1 MIKKLANK
9 GEINIIAP
17 CNADCEDFYMTVEN
31 EKLKA
36 LIKFFAYFFG
46 FYFMVAVLR
55 CFTTAGSLMPT
66 MYQGYH
72 IVCAL
77 IFACTCALWKYDR
90 KNTILSLLIALFW
103 CGAALC
109 KIGADMV
116 LSEREIIQTIEIGIA
131 FYAIFSVIWYPLGC
145 MSENVLRRILK
156 IVALILFGISILP
169 ALLVIG
175 YYVVSDKHMLSAN
188 ILLTLFQTNYD
199 EVVSYLVE
207 QNVVL
212 WAVSVMAILLIVG
225 GLIYFVAKIGTVRAG
240 IKVFVLNL
248 VFLLYLVVDV
258 FPKLSSS
265 FVINMI
271 VRVAYTLREYK
282 EYNNISKHRQ
292 ERIEELKQTLQYDES
307 PQLHVVVVGES
318 TNREHLS
325 AFGYKKPTTPWL
337 DELVAKGQNVVL
349 FNKAYSNNIQTV
361 MSVQYALT
369 SQNQYDN
376 SELANAYSVTEVAS
390 AAGYD
395 TYWISNQ
402 MYYSAYDTPIS
413 TIANGADHQVF
424 INDFWGN
431 KLLTEYYDD
440 KLAEYFPQTYS
451 GKKIFVIFHLM
462 GCHNV
467 YTDRYPSEYEA
478 FTGGDD
484 ARIDAYDNCVRYND
498 HVLSLLYQ
506 KAVEHPYF
514 MSFTFLSDHGE
525 DPDHGLTHDYSK
537 FTWTMAHIPFFSVF
551 SDKYVELHPEVTD
564 TLQNNADKYWTSDLL
579 YNEILHILGI
589 ENAPGEDGKYDISSA
604 SYNMSRDN
612 LTIIEGQ
619 KYIKDD
625 DSE

>member
-1 MIKKLANK
+1 ML
-9 GEINIIAP
+9 IITKYK
-17 CNADCEDFYMTVEN
+17 ETLV
-31 EKLKA
+31 
-36 LIKFFAYFFG
+36 KFFTYFFG
-46 FYFMVAVLR
+46 FYFMITFLR

-72 IVCAL
+72 VICAL
-77 IFACTCALWKYDR
+77 IFALVCALWNYDK
-90 KNTILSLLIALFW
+90 KNTVILLLIALFW
-103 CGAALC
+103 SGAALC
-109 KIGADMV
+109 KIGANMV
-116 LSEREIIQTIEIGIA
+116 LSEREIVQTVEVGVS
-131 FYAIFSVIWYPLGC
+131 FYAIFSLIWYLAAISRKNI
-145 MSENVLRRILK
+145 MKYTFKVIAFIWL
-156 IVALILFGISILP
+156 GISMLP

-175 YYVVSDKHMLSAN
+175 YHVVSDGHMLSAN

-207 QNVVL
+207 QNMIL
-212 WAVSVMAILLIVG
+212 WAFSVLAIVLLVG
-225 GLIYFVAKIGTVRAG
+225 TLIYFANKIGKNRG
-240 IKVFVLNL
+240 SLKIFVLNA
-248 VFLLYLVVDV
+248 VFMVYFVIDV

-271 VRVAYTLREYK
+271 VRVADTLREYK

-292 ERIEELKQTLQYDES
+292 ERMDGLKQTLQYDES
-307 PQLHVVVVGES
+307 PQLHVVVMGES

-325 AFGYKKPTTPWL
+325 AFGYQKPTTPWL
-337 DELVAKGQNVVL
+337 DELITKGQNVVL

-361 MSVQYALT
+361 MSVQFALT

-402 MYYSAYDTPIS
+402 MHYSAYDTPIS
-413 TIANGADHQVF
+413 TIAGGADHQIF

-440 KLAEYFPQTYS
+440 KLAEYFPAPEKNE
-451 GKKIFVIFHLM
+451 KKFVIFHLM

-467 YTDRYPSEYEA
+467 YTDRYPAEEEI
-478 FTGGDD
+478 FTDGDD
-484 ARIDAYDNCVRYND
+484 TRVNAYDNCVRYND
-498 HVLSLLYQ
+498 HVLSMLYQ
-506 KAVEHPYF
+506 KAVEHPHF

-537 FTWTMAHIPFFSVF
+537 FTWTMSHIPFFSVF
-551 SDKYVELHPEVTD
+551 SEQFATAHPDIMEN
-564 TLQNNADKYWTSDLL
+564 LRNNSDKYWTSDLL
-579 YNEILHILGI
+579 YNDLLHILGI
-589 ENAPGEDGKYDISSA
+589 ENAPGEDEKYDISSS
-604 SYNMSRDN
+604 SYNMPREE

-619 KYIKDD
+619 KHIKEDV
-625 DSE
+625 SE